1 MKNKLT
7 VNKGGNVLF
16 SVFADDKNAEI
27 FTNQMHQ
34 LHGNTAKVDV
44 EKVTASRPSP
54 KNPPKIKGD
63 NPVA

>member
-16 SVFADDKNAEI
+16 SVFADDKNAVI

-34 LHGNTAKVDV
+34 LHGKTVKIDV
-44 EKVTASRPSP
+44 EKVTASRQSP
-54 KNPPKIKGD
+54 KNPPKVKDDHPKG
-63 NPVA
+63 